1 MVIFFLQ
8 MKTYFFFL
16 IISFCFTKALVGQD
30 VRCEA
35 TVDRTTIEAGETF
48 TLSIEVSGNDVDV
61 RGIPE
66 LPALKG
72 IELLYPNP
80 GESTSIQIIN
90 GRKSESKSFQF
101 FLRASQTGRWTIPPV
116 SVNNAGKEYHTQ
128 AITIEVVGKNS
139 SGSAGSVSG
148 READVFFAAV
158 AAKKEAYVG
167 EQVMVEFRIYSR
179 VPVTQY
185 SPTKVP
191 NFPGFWAEE
200 FQLKEP
206 IQAERVTING
216 KTYSSYTIKRMAV
229 FPTHSGDLNIEPA
242 EIECELR
249 IPRKNKGNLFDDF
262 FTPFN
267 DPFGEVVTKKF
278 SSDTIRIHVNDLPID
293 GKPSDFSGLVGTFD
307 VKTTIDKTQL
317 KTGEAVLYRVEI
329 YGIGNIKSVN
339 APENPFNE
347 EFEKYP
353 VKSSDEILKNGNI
366 VSGKK
371 FFEFVAIPRTS
382 RTYEIPEYT
391 ISYFNPETKKY
402 EFKSAQGHTLVIEQG
417 RGMTAAGNLSKEE
430 VALIAKDIRF
440 IKTSPENLTATYGPI
455 YTRWWYILLLL
466 GPLGLTLVAFVYQRY
481 QAQQNSDA
489 VKLKYRKA
497 SPMAKKR
504 LNQAEKLLKA
514 RQLETFYAEVAK
526 TLTGLI
532 ADKLGISEAGI
543 MTDTLVTMLREKKID
558 GQLID
563 DYVAC
568 LQLCD
573 QARFSFD
580 RNVPEKV
587 ESVYERIRDAI
598 FNMDKAL

>member
-1 MVIFFLQ
+1 
-8 MKTYFFFL
+8 MKTYSFFF
-16 IISFCFTKALVGQD
+16 IINFYFAAALSGQTI
-30 VRCEA
+30 RCEA

-48 TLSIEVSGNDVDV
+48 TLSVEVSGDDVDV

-101 FLRASQTGRWTIPPV
+101 FLRASQTGRLTIPPIKV
-116 SVNNAGKEYHTQ
+116 HNAGTEYQTQ
-128 AITIEVVGKNS
+128 PITIEVVGKNS
-139 SGSAGSVSG
+139 SGNAGSAFGS
-148 READVFFAAV
+148 EADVFFAGV
-158 AAKKEAYVG
+158 ASKKEAYVG

-200 FQLKEP
+200 FPLKEP

-229 FPTHSGDLNIEPA
+229 FPTHSGSLKIEPA

-249 IPRKNKGNLFDDF
+249 IPRKNRGGLFDDF

-278 SSDTIRIHVNDLPID
+278 LSDTIRIRVNELPSQ

-307 VKTTIDKTQL
+307 VKTTVDKTQL

-329 YGIGNIKSVN
+329 YGVGNIKSVD

-353 VKSSDEILKNGNI
+353 VKSSDEILKNGNV

-371 FFEFVAIPRTS
+371 IFEFVAIPRTS
-382 RTYEIPEYT
+382 RMYEIPGYT
-391 ISYFNPETKKY
+391 VSYFNPETKKY
-402 EFKSAQGHTLVIEQG
+402 EFQSSPSHTLTIEQG
-417 RGMTAAGNLSKEE
+417 SGMTAGGSLSKEE

-440 IKTSPENLTATYGPI
+440 IKTSAENLMITRGPV
-455 YTRWWYILLLL
+455 YTRWWFILLWL
-466 GPLGLTLVAFVYQRY
+466 GPLGLTVVAFVYQRY
-481 QAQQNSDA
+481 QAQQNADI

-504 LNQAEKLLKA
+504 LNQAEKLMKA
-514 RQLETFYAEVAK
+514 QKLDTFYTEVAK

-532 ADKLGISEAGI
+532 ADKLGIPEAGL
-543 MTDTLVTMLREKKID
+543 MTDTLVSMLREKKID
-558 GQLID
+558 EQLIG
-563 DYVAC
+563 DYITC

-587 ESVYERIRDAI
+587 ESVYERIRETI